1 MSLLKLVTVLFSSR
15 ILDAKLLMDACDS
28 WMTFA
33 FFAEVVSHQHA
44 YLLYNCC
51 SALPSATILA
61 FSSWIKPTIFVTGL
75 AMSDAET
82 NGTTVQSSINVRITK
97 KDSLVE

>member
-1 MSLLKLVTVLFSSR
+1 
-15 ILDAKLLMDACDS
+15 
-28 WMTFA
+28 MTFA

-97 KDSLVE
+97 KDSLVELDGEYNLARSVETHGGFPHSDRTQLP